1 MISCSQRRGQG
12 VVMKQ
17 VCMAIAAVIAIGLP
31 SGCGLYIHDPSLKES
46 AEATRT
52 LVSESDL
59 SKQIN
64 GVLTGAADLASRQE
78 AAVINFYIMRR
89 NQQLLRLLQP
99 DVLEKAAFTGSNASV
114 SYVKSGSGYVRNP
127 ADLQTDLA
135 YAINCRLND
144 LLDAP
149 SPTCELDRTIASR
162 NATQLTTLRNSSF
175 PEIQFTNLEGLNL
188 TVRNVRAQ
196 LLQAIAE
203 GAKAN
208 PDLPDDPRR
217 EMTCDDAIAVTK
229 APAAPATPS
238 TTDRIENL
246 FRAYAAVC
254 AAAEKGRLAAE
265 PVLQG
270 KSSSAL
276 GRVVSEIASLQV
288 ERERQQREGLR
299 LADEMKALLKQIAAA
314 QGPGPAESAVAKL
327 FEKVQKALKQANGA
341 AKLAGLRELADQTD
355 TVLQIELTNSAADAS
370 GAAAATPPTEQAS
383 VKARGEALVRLA
395 SAGATALDAHRGKAP
410 SARAQALIISR
421 AVLTQQ
427 IEVAALQVS
436 LIETKL
442 RLLTAQRDFIVNE
455 VHQLA
460 ESGLYLERSELGSN
474 QTKLALMRLAA
485 AWDTGQIE
493 EEAITYR
500 IFAAE
505 RDTSIRISASN
516 ARNLQAAVLAASD
529 QIVAYSKGGLTKE
542 MIADTFAKLFI
553 SGALLK

>member
-1 MISCSQRRGQG
+1 
-12 VVMKQ
+12 MKQ
-17 VCMAIAAVIAIGLP
+17 VCTAIAAVIAIGLL

-64 GVLTGAADLASRQE
+64 GVLTGAADLARRQE
-78 AAVINFYIMRR
+78 AAVVNFYIMRR

-99 DVLEKAAFTGSNASV
+99 DLLEKAAFAGGDDSV

-127 ADLQTDLA
+127 ADLLTDLA

-149 SPTCELDRTIASR
+149 SLTCELDRKTKLR
-162 NATQLTTLRNSSF
+162 NSTQLNTLRNASF
-175 PEIQFTNLEGLNL
+175 PEIQFTNVEGLD
-188 TVRNVRAQ
+188 RNVANARAQ

-203 GAKAN
+203 RAAAN
-208 PDLPDDPRR
+208 PDLPDDPRG
-217 EMTCDDAIAVTK
+217 EMGCADISAETK
-229 APAAPATPS
+229 AAAPTATPS
-238 TTDRIENL
+238 TTDPVENL
-246 FRAYAAVC
+246 FMAYALAC
-254 AAAEKGRLAAE
+254 DSAEKGRLAAQ

-276 GRVVSEIASLQV
+276 DKVVSEIASLRT
-288 ERERQQREGLR
+288 ERERQQREGFR
-299 LADEMKALLKQIAAA
+299 LAVEMKALLKQIAAA

-327 FEKVQKALKQANGA
+327 FEKVQTALKQANGA

-355 TVLQIELTNSAADAS
+355 ALLQIELTNSAADAS
-370 GAAAATPPTEQAS
+370 GAAAATPPAEQDS
-383 VKARGEALVRLA
+383 VKAKGEALVRLA
-395 SAGATALDAHRGKAP
+395 SASATALDAYRNEAP
-410 SARAQALIISR
+410 AARAQALIISR

-436 LIETKL
+436 LIDTKL
-442 RLLTAQRDFIVNE
+442 RLLIAQRDFMVNE

-460 ESGLYLERSELGSN
+460 EAGLYLEQPQLGSN
-474 QTKLALMRLAA
+474 QTKLAFMRLAA
-485 AWDTGQIE
+485 AWDSGQIE
-493 EEAITYR
+493 EQAITYR

-505 RDTSIRISASN
+505 RETSIRISASN

-553 SGALLK
+553 GGALLK